1 MNHLRLNS
9 VKLYLPVGGGSLRDL
24 FTRRQSFDDNSRIV
38 DDHGG
43 RFCKALDGITLEI
56 NAGEQVGLIG
66 VNGAG
71 KSSLLRVLAGIYQP
85 TDGTIDISGR
95 VSTLFAPNIGMNDNA
110 SGAENIYISARTLGM
125 SRAEIA
131 AAKDDIIRFADI
143 GEFIHMP
150 MRTYSAGMKMRLGF
164 AIATAVKPEI
174 LLIDEV
180 FGAGDAAFRTRAKER
195 MKELTKRAGVLVMA
209 THSDGVLRDLCNRI
223 LWLEDGRLKFDGGVD
238 EALALFKEETVRL
251 QKNAAARKTPNAPA
265 PSAAGAGAGRV

>member
-1 MNHLRLNS
+1 MNHLRLDS

-24 FTRRQSFDDNSRIV
+24 FVRRRTFDDNSRIV
-38 DDHGG
+38 DGNGG

-56 NAGEQVGLIG
+56 KAGEQIGLIG

-85 TDGTIDISGR
+85 TDGTIEISGR

-143 GEFIHMP
+143 GEFIDMP
-150 MRTYSAGMKMRLGF
+150 MRTYSAGMRMRLGF
-164 AIATAVKPEI
+164 AIATAIKPEI

-195 MKELTKRAGVLVMA
+195 MKDLTKRAGVLVMA
-209 THSDGVLRDLCNRI
+209 THSEGVLRDACNRI
-223 LWLEDGRLKFDGGVD
+223 LWLENGRLKFDGGVD
-238 EALALFKEETVRL
+238 EALALFKEETTRL
-251 QKNAAARKTPNAPA
+251 QKKAGARKNPNAPA
-265 PSAAGAGAGRV
+265 RSVEGAGAGRA